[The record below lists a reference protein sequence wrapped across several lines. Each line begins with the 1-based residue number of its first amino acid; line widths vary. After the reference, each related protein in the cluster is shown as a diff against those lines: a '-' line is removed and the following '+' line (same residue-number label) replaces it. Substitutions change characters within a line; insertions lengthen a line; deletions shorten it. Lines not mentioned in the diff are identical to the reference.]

1 MFVRVVFTELA
12 VRVVCIVQRRGSACL
27 FGCQI
32 FIDKTTNLSCVQRRV
47 GVRSCGGMPV
57 VVLFVF
63 LFYFVFLFEV

>member
-32 FIDKTTNLSCVQRRV
+32 FISKTILRV
-47 GVRSCGGMPV
+47 GVPSCGGMPV

-63 LFYFVFLFEV
+63 LIYFVFLFEV